1 MIFFYKGFWLDE
13 DKPPYQHFFKKCINN
28 LIETVNGSFENNFT
42 IRVQSLI
49 LDMPAKAAIINLKQF
64 NGEYGC
70 PVCLEPGEH
79 NQELHKR
86 VYPNIT
92 FKKRTSKEYEF
103 YGFLVENCLRKQ
115 PNSKESIYGINGTTT
130 FTKIMNI
137 PDQLPFDYMHLVL
150 QGHCKWIINQYFNES
165 KKSHCY
171 IGKDEQKNE
180 INMILSSLELPHNF
194 NRKLT
199 TLEKMKHWKSVQYK
213 IFFFYAIIP
222 TLMWVLPPYYF
233 YFLCGYVFSIRLLY
247 EPINNEEDIEM
258 AENILIKYVKELWSY
273 FGLYAYDYTVHAH
286 LHLAD
291 QVRMHGPLHCHSQ
304 FVFEGALY
312 NIKKMLKGTKGY
324 LNQAINKLTF
334 LKTFQPEYENFE
346 FDSLKPFK
354 EKYLT
359 KNYYK
364 KDEISLIAPLENKV
378 LTSKLKNLF
387 KDKFD
392 LDVNEV
398 LSSTRFKNKKLFLH
412 SKNYSRRGKANSY
425 TISFREDNIKKYAF
439 IIEFYKQKNE
449 FFALVDVISMSDLN
463 LPTSDGYFYDKIT
476 NGLFEKFYN
485 FVDTKIL
492 KRDLIKC
499 DNIELKC
506 IIVKN
511 KISELITEI
520 KYEFE
525 HD

>member
-1 MIFFYKGFWLDE
+1 
-13 DKPPYQHFFKKCINN
+13 
-28 LIETVNGSFENNFT
+28 
-42 IRVQSLI
+42 
-49 LDMPAKAAIINLKQF
+49 
-64 NGEYGC
+64 
-70 PVCLEPGEH
+70 
-79 NQELHKR
+79 
-86 VYPNIT
+86 
-92 FKKRTSKEYEF
+92 
-103 YGFLVENCLRKQ
+103 
-115 PNSKESIYGINGTTT
+115 
-130 FTKIMNI
+130 
-137 PDQLPFDYMHLVL
+137 
-150 QGHCKWIINQYFNES
+150 
-165 KKSHCY
+165 
-171 IGKDEQKNE
+171 
-180 INMILSSLELPHNF
+180 
-194 NRKLT
+194 
-199 TLEKMKHWKSVQYK
+199 
-213 IFFFYAIIP
+213 
-222 TLMWVLPPYYF
+222 
-233 YFLCGYVFSIRLLY
+233 
-247 EPINNEEDIEM
+247 M

-273 FGLYAYDYTVHAH
+273 FGLYAYDYTIHAH

-378 LTSKLKNLF
+378 LTSKVKNLF

-392 LDVNEV
+392 LDVNKV

-412 SKNYSRRGKANSY
+412 SKNYSRKGKANSY

-449 FFALVDVISMSDLN
+449 IFALVDVISMSDFN